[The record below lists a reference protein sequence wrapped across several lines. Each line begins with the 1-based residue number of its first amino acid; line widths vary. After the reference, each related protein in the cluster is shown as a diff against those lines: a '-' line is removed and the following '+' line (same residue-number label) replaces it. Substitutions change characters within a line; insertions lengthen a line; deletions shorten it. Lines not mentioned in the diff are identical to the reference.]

1 MNFLITGGTGFIGKY
16 LIQHLTENSH
26 NITVLTRNKN
36 KLSGNSKA
44 VANITEIK
52 SSDKIDVIINLA
64 GAPISKRWSNA
75 YKQELIDSRVN
86 TTKDIISLI
95 ERLKNKPEVLISAS
109 AIGYYGSQGDKIL
122 DENSTPVDEFTYQ
135 LCKKWESE
143 ALEAEKHGIRVCI
156 TRLGVVLEKNGG
168 ALKQMLP
175 AFKLGVGGR
184 LGDGNQYF
192 SWVHIKDVISAFSFL
207 IENKNEKG
215 VYNVTAPHPVTNN
228 DFTKALGKS
237 IGRPT
242 IFPMPA
248 LIVKLLFGEMGVALL
263 LNGQRVLPKK
273 LSNNGFKFQ
282 YPKLKNALKDI
293 IK

>member
-16 LIQHLTENSH
+16 LIQHLTEKGN

-36 KLSGNSKA
+36 KISRNIKA
-44 VANITEIK
+44 ISNVNEIK
-52 SSDKIDVIINLA
+52 NSDKIDVIINLA
-64 GAPISKRWSNA
+64 GAPIAKRWSKA

-95 ERLKNKPEVLISAS
+95 ERLKDKPEVLISAS
-109 AIGYYGSQGDKIL
+109 AIGYYGSQGDKTL

-156 TRLGVVLEKNGG
+156 TRLGVVLGRNGG

-175 AFKLGVGGR
+175 AFKLGLGGR

-192 SWVHIKDVISAFSFL
+192 SWVHINDVVSAFSFL
-207 IENKNEKG
+207 IENQNEKG
-215 VYNVTAPHPVTNN
+215 VYNLTAPHPVTNN

-248 LIVKLLFGEMGVALL
+248 FIVKLLFGEMGETLL
-263 LNGQRVLPKK
+263 LKGQRVLPKK
-273 LSNNGFKFQ
+273 LQKNGFQFQ
-282 YPKLKNALKDI
+282 YPKIENALQDI
-293 IK
+293 TK

>member
-1 MNFLITGGTGFIGKY
+1 MNFLITGGTGFIGKC
-16 LIQHLTENSH
+16 LIQHLTENGH

-36 KLSGNSKA
+36 KTSGNIKVISD
-44 VANITEIK
+44 VTEIK

-64 GAPISKRWSNA
+64 GAPISKRWSKA

-95 ERLKNKPEVLISAS
+95 ERLKNKPDILISTS
-109 AIGYYGSQGDKIL
+109 AIGYYGSQGDKTL
-122 DENSTPVDEFTYQ
+122 DENSTPLDEFTHQ

-143 ALEAEKHGIRVCI
+143 ALEAEKYGVRVCI
-156 TRLGVVLEKNGG
+156 TRLGVVLGKNGG

-192 SWVHIKDVISAFSFL
+192 SWVHIKDVIYAFSFL

-215 VYNVTAPHPVTNN
+215 VYNLTAPHPVTNN
-228 DFTKALGKS
+228 DFTKALGKA
-237 IGRPT
+237 INRPT
-242 IFPMPA
+242 AFPMPA
-248 LIVKLLFGEMGVALL
+248 FIVKLLFGEMGETLL
-263 LNGQRVLPKK
+263 LNGQRVLPRK
-273 LSNNGFKFQ
+273 LQESGFQFQ
-282 YPKLKNALKDI
+282 YSKIENALKDVV
-293 IK
+293 